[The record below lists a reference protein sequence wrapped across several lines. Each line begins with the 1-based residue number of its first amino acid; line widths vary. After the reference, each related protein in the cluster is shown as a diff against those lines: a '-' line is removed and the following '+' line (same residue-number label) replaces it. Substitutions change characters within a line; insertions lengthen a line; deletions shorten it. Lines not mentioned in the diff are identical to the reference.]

1 MFGVLPEA
9 SWLLLTM
16 TLLLALYAWLTGRM
30 EFMPWVAP
38 LALFSFLIGFA
49 NDSNFNNFDGID
61 YITHSLL
68 GTGIL
73 TLILNQ
79 ASSKGILYKW
89 ADEAYDDPNG
99 VANVFNL
106 GTIQS
111 REHMTSVMR
120 IWTIVCLTL
129 SWTAFKGIGTMIGA
143 AWATYDAFINGQ
155 KYSILAM
162 PLLHAFA
169 IWNLLDQ
176 MNQSSE
182 TIDYIVGAVLLIN
195 GIAFTVIAS
204 KTEIAWNWSIFE
216 WDDTIE
222 YYGWIDRVGQLG
234 IAYFLIGIVWAIGE
248 GTGGIMLW
256 TICAVFLSGV
266 AIQGFRDETE
276 TPWRRGIGSMGC
288 IFALFMLSLEFETDI
303 YTYITW
309 MFLGVVAL
317 GFGFAYISRMGEVS
331 NLYAEDYIA
340 AKETIEGGNKEIP
353 EAIPEPIL
361 SESQTVEEVNE
372 EEVVEDNEFD
382 ELESMIE
389 EDKLEEEE
397 EDVPEQVSAAPMKH
411 FNYDLELDPTVL
423 GAIQDSLSKTPHEGF
438 KPIVSIAKNG
448 NLKIDFV
455 QI

>member
-1 MFGVLPEA
+1 
-9 SWLLLTM
+9 
-16 TLLLALYAWLTGRM
+16 
-30 EFMPWVAP
+30 
-38 LALFSFLIGFA
+38 
-49 NDSNFNNFDGID
+49 
-61 YITHSLL
+61 
-68 GTGIL
+68 
-73 TLILNQ
+73 
-79 ASSKGILYKW
+79 
-89 ADEAYDDPNG
+89 
-99 VANVFNL
+99 
-106 GTIQS
+106 
-111 REHMTSVMR
+111 
-120 IWTIVCLTL
+120 
-129 SWTAFKGIGTMIGA
+129 
-143 AWATYDAFINGQ
+143 
-155 KYSILAM
+155 
-162 PLLHAFA
+162 
-169 IWNLLDQ
+169 
-176 MNQSSE
+176 
-182 TIDYIVGAVLLIN
+182 
-195 GIAFTVIAS
+195 
-204 KTEIAWNWSIFE
+204 
-216 WDDTIE
+216 
-222 YYGWIDRVGQLG
+222 
-234 IAYFLIGIVWAIGE
+234 
-248 GTGGIMLW
+248 MLW

-397 EDVPEQVSAAPMKH
+397 EDVPEQVSAAPTKH